1 MKNILIMG
9 CGELGS
15 RHLQGLLLSHNP
27 LSIVVYD
34 TFEKSLSLAM
44 ARANEVDMDN
54 HFNNKI
60 INYTTNPECLRSEW
74 DLAILATTAE
84 TRLEALKR
92 LLDCSSVKSLILEKL
107 LTQSVDDLIEMK
119 SVLECNIEAWVNC
132 PRRCMKIYKDIK
144 QYIREKLGTTCL
156 SIEVNIGYSELVTN
170 AIHFLEL
177 HAWLND
183 TEIVDLRP
191 ERLGPWLESKRRN
204 NYDTSGVLKAT
215 YKDNSCLR
223 INCVDSPIE
232 TTLQL
237 SISEGCIL
245 VNEITG
251 IWHDLQSNENHGH
264 LEFQSTMTGSI
275 ADLILDQAT
284 NFDSS
289 LPKFQEIYE
298 MHTLMLE
305 VFGHHWNSST
315 SQSVRVIPIT

>member
-1 MKNILIMG
+1 
-9 CGELGS
+9 
-15 RHLQGLLLSHNP
+15 
-27 LSIVVYD
+27 
-34 TFEKSLSLAM
+34 
-44 ARANEVDMDN
+44 
-54 HFNNKI
+54 
-60 INYTTNPECLRSEW
+60 
-74 DLAILATTAE
+74 
-84 TRLEALKR
+84 
-92 LLDCSSVKSLILEKL
+92 
-107 LTQSVDDLIEMK
+107 MK
-119 SVLECNIEAWVNC
+119 SVLECNVEVWVNC
-132 PRRCMKIYKDIK
+132 PRRHMKIYKDIK

-215 YKDNSCLR
+215 YKDSSCLR

-237 SISEGCIL
+237 SVSEGCIL